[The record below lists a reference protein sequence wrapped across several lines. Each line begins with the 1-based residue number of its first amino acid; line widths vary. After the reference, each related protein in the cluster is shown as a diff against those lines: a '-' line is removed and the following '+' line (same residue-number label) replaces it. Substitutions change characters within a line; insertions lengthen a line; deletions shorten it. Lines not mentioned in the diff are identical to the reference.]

1 MVGMTQQAS
10 RSWSSGRWNNRP
22 AEVREDGTDL
32 LVTAEEGSDA
42 WRHTSYGFVH
52 ENEHALLAPFAP
64 GSAVEVEFTAAFAQ
78 QFDQAGVFVSAGREH
93 WVKAGLEFTDGQ
105 LQLGAVVTDPQ
116 SDWSA
121 APYPEWVNRRVVVR
135 VSWTG
140 ESLTVRAGRAGAPLR
155 FVRLAPFAADG
166 PVTAGPF
173 VCAPTR
179 SGLVVPFH
187 AWRVGEPD
195 VSLHDE

>member
-1 MVGMTQQAS
+1 MMTQTS
-10 RSWSSGRWNNRP
+10 RHWSSGRWNNHP
-22 AEVREDGTDL
+22 VEVREDGTDL
-32 LVTAEEGSDA
+32 LVTAEAGSDA

-64 GSAVEVEFTAAFAQ
+64 GSAVEVEFTAAFSQ
-78 QFDQAGVFVSAGREH
+78 QFDQAGVFISAGRER
-93 WVKAGLEFTDGQ
+93 WVKAGLEFADGQ
-105 LQLGAVVTDPQ
+105 LQLGAVVTDPK

-121 APYPEWVNRRVVVR
+121 APCPAWVNRRVVVR

-140 ESLTVRAGRAGAPLR
+140 EALTVRAGLAGEPLR

-166 PVTAGPF
+166 AVAAGPF

-179 SGLVVPFH
+179 SGLIVPFH
-187 AWRVGEPD
+187 SWRVGEPD
-195 VSLHDE
+195 AALHAE